1 MLLAATLFML
11 IPSMALG
18 ALTEEAFEQWYEHMT
33 YLVDGIG
40 ARTLGTEA
48 DRLARAYLADQ
59 FERAGMIREDGTLL
73 ESACLVNGVEA
84 VSLIG
89 RMPAVNADA
98 RIVTVCAHYDS
109 HTPGARDNASGVAAM
124 LTLMSHFS
132 ALAPFPDTELRFIA
146 FAAEEVGQL
155 GSRAYVEGLTQD
167 ERQRSLAVFNI
178 DILAVDV
185 WDTETAF
192 SCDTLGMRAEGR
204 YVDGTDDAPAV
215 NGAARAILAAMD
227 EVGGFAAEDE
237 GVSWCVPR
245 HMGMSDHESFH
256 LAGIDAANVCFRG
269 NVAQGGGWPEFMHSP
284 SDVMGDFDLERS
296 RQALEVLITAVEG
309 LAADPGYGA

>member
-1 MLLAATLFML
+1 MKKIERCERGWRTIRAIRRMLLAATLFML

-192 SCDTLGMRAEGR
+192 SSNKPQSALFESGLHASSASISRGKVGQTCARSVFSEAPVPGKNQFQFIPPPPGVGTPCRRAFS
-204 YVDGTDDAPAV
+204 
-215 NGAARAILAAMD
+215 ILSIMKIPNLSC
-227 EVGGFAAEDE
+227 GGLLFF
-237 GVSWCVPR
+237 PR
-245 HMGMSDHESFH
+245 Q
-256 LAGIDAANVCFRG
+256 I
-269 NVAQGGGWPEFMHSP
+269 
-284 SDVMGDFDLERS
+284 
-296 RQALEVLITAVEG
+296 
-309 LAADPGYGA
+309 